1 MNDSQ
6 DPAAEEPSSPSID
19 EVLQEATPSP
29 PQVATASESPQ
40 AQAHADRPSAL
51 TTEQANSLAAR
62 RRPTVLVL
70 AGAIGCGKTSVY
82 AAIYERLG
90 RGPFGGYTF
99 AGSETIPGFEQ
110 RCHWWRTDS
119 GTTEQYMR
127 HTQAE
132 DLPWLHIRLGD
143 VERREPVRDLL
154 FGDFDGEFFDQFA
167 SNLMQA
173 VQLPFLRRADHVGLV
188 IDGSNIASPVNRAA
202 EQQRVEYLLA
212 RLLEPGTLASPEALS
227 LIVTKIDCL
236 NPEEDLSG
244 AESTL
249 ADINHRANDLAQRTL
264 PMLRLAVH
272 SYDPRYP
279 LGHGLE
285 TLLELLGVKPSVQVR
300 EPQTRYASASALA
313 RFRA

>member
-1 MNDSQ
+1 MTDSEN
-6 DPAAEEPSSPSID
+6 PAAPEDATSASID
-19 EVLQEATPSP
+19 EVLQEAAPSAETPSGAG
-29 PQVATASESPQ
+29 VSQ
-40 AQAHADRPSAL
+40 AQVQPDRPGAL
-51 TTEQANSLAAR
+51 TTEQANNLASR

-110 RCHWWRTDS
+110 RCHWWRTAS
-119 GTTEQYMR
+119 GTTDQYMR

-132 DLPWLHIRLGD
+132 DLPWLHIRLRD
-143 VERREPVRDLL
+143 VEQREPARDLL
-154 FGDFDGEFFDQFA
+154 FGDFDGEFFEQFA
-167 SNLMQA
+167 NNLMQA
-173 VQLPFLRRADHVGLV
+173 EQLPFLRRADHVGLV
-188 IDGSNIASPVNRAA
+188 IDGSKIASAVDRAA
-202 EQQRVEYLLA
+202 EHQRVDYLLE
-212 RLLEPGTLASPEALS
+212 RMLQPGTLASPEALS
-227 LIVTKIDCL
+227 LVVTKVDCL
-236 NPEEDLSG
+236 SPGEDLQG
-244 AESTL
+244 AEEAL
-249 ADINHRANDLAQRTL
+249 AAINRKANELAHRAL

-285 TLLELLGVKPSVQVR
+285 TLLELLGVMPCVQITGPNPAYV
-300 EPQTRYASASALA
+300 PAGALG